1 MNFAAATGHRLGR
14 ATPCLRD
21 TPQRKL
27 MGTTGRRS
35 TYRRRNAVQANPA
48 TSVLPRDPEADAVF
62 RRLWQGDY
70 SFRAVGCALALALIG
85 KGFSDFFEDEQ
96 CPADD
101 GQQHGA
107 HGDELRHSFA
117 GLGEGP
123 IDGDRHRPS
132 P

>member
-48 TSVLPRDPEADAVF
+48 TSERMEHPYARPRAHPLNHLSPLGIGQCLG
-62 RRLWQGDY
+62 RL
-70 SFRAVGCALALALIG
+70 V
-85 KGFSDFFEDEQ
+85 
-96 CPADD
+96 
-101 GQQHGA
+101 
-107 HGDELRHSFA
+107 
-117 GLGEGP
+117 
-123 IDGDRHRPS
+123 
-132 P
+132 

>member
-48 TSVLPRDPEADAVF
+48 TSVGGSTATTHMQSAQAQGLQV
-62 RRLWQGDY
+62 RR
-70 SFRAVGCALALALIG
+70 S
-85 KGFSDFFEDEQ
+85 
-96 CPADD
+96 
-101 GQQHGA
+101 
-107 HGDELRHSFA
+107 
-117 GLGEGP
+117 
-123 IDGDRHRPS
+123 
-132 P
+132 

>member
-48 TSVLPRDPEADAVF
+48 TSRKDYTKFGFLYHIRWVAEA
-62 RRLWQGDY
+62 RKL
-70 SFRAVGCALALALIG
+70 
-85 KGFSDFFEDEQ
+85 
-96 CPADD
+96 
-101 GQQHGA
+101 
-107 HGDELRHSFA
+107 
-117 GLGEGP
+117 
-123 IDGDRHRPS
+123 
-132 P
+132 

>member
-48 TSVLPRDPEADAVF
+48 TSERAQENLSDDMPQDASLPPKVH
-62 RRLWQGDY
+62 
-70 SFRAVGCALALALIG
+70 S
-85 KGFSDFFEDEQ
+85 KG
-96 CPADD
+96 
-101 GQQHGA
+101 
-107 HGDELRHSFA
+107 
-117 GLGEGP
+117 
-123 IDGDRHRPS
+123 
-132 P
+132 